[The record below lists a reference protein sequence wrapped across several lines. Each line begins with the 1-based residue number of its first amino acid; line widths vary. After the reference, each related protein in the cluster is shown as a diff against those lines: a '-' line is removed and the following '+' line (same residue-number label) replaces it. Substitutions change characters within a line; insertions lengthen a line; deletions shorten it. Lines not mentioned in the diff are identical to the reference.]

1 MELKSIRIRNFRTV
15 EKEQRLD
22 LDGGLTIVGPNNS
35 GKTNLL
41 KAIELL
47 FTGYNNTFG
56 YSREKDLTFWVGRAQ
71 TSLVANFDGDP
82 DESPEI
88 YDCLDELHDILGT
101 SRGDDTEFSLNLY
114 FTNSSN
120 PVYRIFPNAK
130 KPDDNSARAQYSRKQ
145 KELTQRLLSTFVLHY
160 VPSAKGMESLY
171 QDLIIP
177 VMKEAAAQR
186 MHANIQVLENELDR
200 IAENINQQFS
210 IAGLDGIKASFQ
222 LPGDSLKDLISGFDL
237 LLQDPSET
245 SVFRKGMGIQSVA
258 LIASFMW
265 ITKEEMKDE
274 KNVIWLLEEPES
286 YLHPELSE
294 SVRKMLSNL
303 REQSLVVTTT
313 HSVGF
318 IPQDPE
324 NVIGTSLVGTGSSR
338 RTDIHTYNTYF
349 EATKRLR
356 NSLGVKFSDFYNLG
370 RFNVF
375 VEGQSDRELFQWFL
389 DLLQE
394 FDEPTPEWDYVFKS
408 KFLDF
413 GGVKQLEGFVRAT
426 WKLIRHERPTV
437 VILDGDEAGERTRRA
452 LQGYFGNKEIGF
464 TPNYDF
470 ISVRNRFPIEGLFPD
485 DWIKD
490 AHNDNPN
497 WFSNFSID
505 ASGSLEPF
513 NVKDSKKG
521 SLQTLLTSKA
531 RRESN
536 LDWAERWISVCS
548 TLDEALSR
556 KHENLMLE
564 GVES

>member
-1 MELKSIRIRNFRTV
+1 MKLKSIRIRNFRTV
-15 EKEQRLD
+15 EKEQRID

-35 GKTNLL
+35 GKTNIL

-47 FTGYNNTFG
+47 FTDYKNVFG

-71 TSLVANFDGDP
+71 TSLVANFEGN
-82 DESPEI
+82 PEEWTEI
-88 YDCLDELHDILGT
+88 CECLDELHDILGT
-101 SRGDDTEFSLNLY
+101 SRGSDKEISLNLY

-130 KPDDNSARAQYSRKQ
+130 KPNDNSARALYSRKQ

-177 VMKEAAAQR
+177 VMKEAAAR
-186 MHANIQVLENELDR
+186 KMNEHIKVLEEELDR
-200 IAENINQQFS
+200 IAKNINEQFRV
-210 IAGLDGIKASFQ
+210 AGLDGIEASFK
-222 LPGDSLKDLISGFDL
+222 LPGDSPKNLISGFDL
-237 LLQDPSET
+237 LLRDPSET

-265 ITKEEMKDE
+265 ITKEEMKAG

-303 REQSLVVTTT
+303 GEQALVVTTT

-318 IPQDPE
+318 IPQDPQ
-324 NVIGTSLVGTGSSR
+324 NVIGTSLVGKANSR
-338 RTDIHTYNTYF
+338 RTDIETYNSYF

-370 RFNVF
+370 QFNTF
-375 VEGQSDRELFQWFL
+375 VEGKSDRELFQWFI
-389 DLLQE
+389 DIVKRKSNS
-394 FDEPTPEWDYVFKS
+394 FPEWKYVFKS

-413 GGVKQLEGFVRAT
+413 GGVKQLEGFLRAT
-426 WKLIRHERPTV
+426 WDLIRHERPTV
-437 VILDGDEAGERTRRA
+437 VILDGDEAGEKTRRA

-470 ISVRNRFPIEGLFPD
+470 ISVRSRFPIEGLFPD
-485 DWIKD
+485 EWIKD

-497 WFSNFSID
+497 WFRNFSID
-505 ASGSLEPF
+505 ASGTLEPF
-513 NVKDSKKG
+513 NVKDSSKG
-521 SLQTLLTSKA
+521 SLQRLLTSRA
-531 RRESN
+531 LEESN
-536 LDWAERWISVCS
+536 LDWAQRWISVC
-548 TLDEALSR
+548 TRLDDALSR
-556 KHENLMLE
+556 KYEKLILDN
-564 GVES
+564 S